1 MFPSWKR
8 AGSGGKSKRMK
19 WIKLNRSKIRVYGK
33 PLKVMMKGMTAP
45 EEHTH
50 FLHSLLTNN
59 IKNLTQGSFNYNL
72 WLRQNGQPVGDF
84 FIYRTEDSFL
94 LDTELASSMVIE
106 EFERLKL
113 SLKVFFE
120 DLTESL
126 SHIFIY
132 GEGSS
137 ELVKDAF
144 GVSLKD
150 FEFVEKEGILIG
162 RNPLRLKKEGYDL
175 IGDLN
180 SFLSHLPA
188 ESEVEEKEFEEE
200 RIRALVPRIGKE
212 LREGFS
218 PLEACLVE
226 HAIDMNKGCY
236 VGQEAIAR
244 VYYRGRTPRVLALFE
259 VEGTGEPS
267 EVLTDEGKKV
277 GLITSLSPSGKYA
290 LGYIL
295 RDRVSDSH
303 LSSGNLKLKV
313 VKTCDEKEM

>member
-1 MFPSWKR
+1 
-8 AGSGGKSKRMK
+8 MK
-19 WIKLNRSKIRVYGK
+19 WIKLSRSKIRVYGK

-59 IKNLTQGSFNYNL
+59 VKNLSPGTFNYNL

-84 FIYRTEDSFL
+84 FIYRREDSFL
-94 LDTELASSMVIE
+94 LDTELPSEKVIE
-106 EFERLKL
+106 EFERLRL

-120 DLTESL
+120 DLTDQL
-126 SHIFIY
+126 SHIFLY
-132 GEGSS
+132 GDNSS
-137 ELVKDAF
+137 ELLKDAF

-150 FEFVEKEGILIG
+150 LEFVEKEGILIG
-162 RNPLRLKKEGYDL
+162 RNPLRLRKEGYDL
-175 IGDLN
+175 IGDLD
-180 SFLSHLPA
+180 SILSCLPA
-188 ESEVEEKEFEEE
+188 EREVGEEEFEEE
-200 RIRALVPRIGKE
+200 RIRSLVPRIGNE

-218 PLEACLVE
+218 PLEACLVKY
-226 HAIDMNKGCY
+226 AIDMNKGCY

-267 EVLTDEGKKV
+267 EILSAEGKKV
-277 GLITSLSPSGKYA
+277 GLITSLSPSGNYA

-295 RDRVSDSH
+295 RERIDDQ
-303 LSSGNLKLKV
+303 NLTCGGLRLRV
-313 VKTCDEKEM
+313 VKTCDEGES